1 MKDNLKMSPCID
13 EETMA
18 CYIDGLLSK
27 EEIKQVEKHIAI
39 CDRCKEIA
47 EVTRKIKNQE
57 DASNFEKYKRS

>member
-1 MKDNLKMSPCID
+1 MTPCID

-18 CYIDGLLSK
+18 CYIDGLLSE

-47 EVTRKIKNQE
+47 EISREIKKQQ
-57 DASNFEKYKRS
+57 DAGNF

>member
-1 MKDNLKMSPCID
+1 MTPCID

-18 CYIDGLLSK
+18 CYIDGLLSE

-39 CDRCKEIA
+39 CDRCKEIV

-57 DASNFEKYKRS
+57 DASNF